1 MEYIAL
7 DVHKKYTWARVEN
20 AQGDRLYE
28 SRLAHAHG
36 TIKNFVN
43 RWTAGSV
50 VAVETVGNWYWVVD
64 EIEAGGGKPQLVNA
78 RLAKLMMGSVNKSDK
93 LDAKGMN
100 RLQRTGT
107 LPTVW
112 IPSCSVGDARELP
125 RTRMVLSSQHTQ
137 LKNRVHATLA
147 KYGYTVEGASDAFG
161 KRGRKIMTE
170 LLPKLPPHTQQ
181 ALERVL
187 DQLDHVGENLKAI
200 EAQMIKAFAPCPQT
214 TWLKTLPGVGEI
226 LAVVIWTEIGSID
239 RFSRAEQ
246 LASYSG
252 LVARENSSGGKIR
265 FGAVR
270 RDINVY
276 LKWAFVEAANSSILN
291 GERCGYNHISRLYQR
306 LKPDAGTARQRWLWR
321 VTSRRPV
328 FGCLRKERPIGN
340 QCRPRNAKRAGL
352 MGPLRPA
359 C

>member
-20 AQGDRLYE
+20 TQGERLYE

-36 TIKNFVN
+36 TIKNFVH
-43 RWTAGSV
+43 RWSEGSL

-78 RLAKLMMGSVNKSDK
+78 RLAKVMMGMVNKSDK
-93 LDAKGMN
+93 LDARGMN

-112 IPSCSVGDARELP
+112 IPSSSVRDARELP
-125 RTRMVLSSQHTQ
+125 RTRMVLSEQRTQ

-147 KYGYTVEGASDAFG
+147 KYGYVVEGVSDAFG
-161 KRGRKIMTE
+161 KRGRQIVME
-170 LLPKLPPHTQQ
+170 LSSELPPHTQQ
-181 ALERVL
+181 ALQRVL
-187 DQLDHVGENLKAI
+187 DQLDYMGKNLKAI
-200 EAQMIKAFAPCPQT
+200 EAEMIKVFAPCPQT

-226 LAVVIWTEIGSID
+226 LAVVIWTEIGSIE

-246 LASYSG
+246 LASYCG
-252 LVARENSSGGKIR
+252 LVPREHSSGGK
-265 FGAVR
+265 FYYGSVR
-270 RDINVY
+270 RDVNVY

-291 GERCGYNHISRLYQR
+291 RERCGYDHISRLYQR
-306 LKPDAGTARQRWLWR
+306 IRARRGHNKAKVAVARHLSEASFWMLKKAEPYREPVSSTQR
-321 VTSRRPV
+321 
-328 FGCLRKERPIGN
+328 
-340 QCRPRNAKRAGL
+340 
-352 MGPLRPA
+352 
-359 C
+359 